1 MIHICI
7 KIDDA
12 GQISVGTMDHEAKE
26 GMAGGMKPEL
36 QETPLMGGAAEGG
49 ESMQPVASIDEAL
62 EVARGL
68 LEGQGAEMAGKA
80 QAAFE
85 DGYGGETRQMQG
97 GGM

>member
-26 GMAGGMKPEL
+26 GMAGGMKPGM
-36 QETPLMGGAAEGG
+36 QETPLMGAEQGD
-49 ESMQPVASIDEAL
+49 MQPVASIDEAM

>member
-26 GMAGGMKPEL
+26 GMAGGTKPGM
-36 QETPLMGGAAEGG
+36 QETPLMGAEQG
-49 ESMQPVASIDEAL
+49 ENLQPVGSIDEAL

-68 LEGQGAEMAGKA
+68 LEGQGSEMAGKA

-85 DGYGGETRQMQG
+85 EGYGGETRQMQG